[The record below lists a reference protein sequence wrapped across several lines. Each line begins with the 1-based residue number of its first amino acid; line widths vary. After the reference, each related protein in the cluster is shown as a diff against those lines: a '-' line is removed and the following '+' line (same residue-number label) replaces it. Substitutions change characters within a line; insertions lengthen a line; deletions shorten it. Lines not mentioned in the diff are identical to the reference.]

1 MRFIYIGV
9 AIVLILLYFLSIENF
24 ETEDFEQALRNRL
37 AELQRQEQELEQ
49 DEFDFRENKMP
60 KEEKLARIR
69 AKELKCQELLDQGI
83 HNKGK
88 ALLGIYSLMNPFL
101 IASWPGA
108 ALAAGYSLV
117 GPSES
122 DIRKFCFE
130 DDYYEKLPF
139 WLQVLDMDNRGDYR
153 FHHY

>member
-1 MRFIYIGV
+1 MSFIYIGV

-88 ALLGIYSLMNPFL
+88 ALLGIYTLMNPFL
-101 IASWPGA
+101 IAFVAWCSV
-108 ALAAGYSLV
+108 SSRV
-117 GPSES
+117 
-122 DIRKFCFE
+122 
-130 DDYYEKLPF
+130 
-139 WLQVLDMDNRGDYR
+139 
-153 FHHY
+153 

>member
-1 MRFIYIGV
+1 
-9 AIVLILLYFLSIENF
+9 
-24 ETEDFEQALRNRL
+24 
-37 AELQRQEQELEQ
+37 
-49 DEFDFRENKMP
+49 MP

-130 DDYYEKLPF
+130 DDYYDKLPL
-139 WLQVLDMDNRGDYR
+139 WLQVLDMDNRGDYK